1 MIAVYVVV
9 VLIGVM
15 FGAISLLAPEGE
27 RQFMKIGTLYHQ

>member
-27 RQFMKIGTLYHQ
+27 R